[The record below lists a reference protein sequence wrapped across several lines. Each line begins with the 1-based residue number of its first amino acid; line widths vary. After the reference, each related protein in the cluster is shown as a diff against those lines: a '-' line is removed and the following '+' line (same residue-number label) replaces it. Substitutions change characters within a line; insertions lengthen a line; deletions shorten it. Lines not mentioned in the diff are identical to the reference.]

1 MRAAALGAALLALA
15 GAGGA
20 GALEL
25 AQKGSHVLEL
35 FADDFDEN
43 KVPIYDGPGEF
54 IAVAFYA
61 PWCQQV
67 FAAPAPLPPS
77 ALSLPPPPPS
87 LLPAAPPPPDGFS
100 TETPACRWSDP
111 LPLPLPGYRPGPL
124 ARQTHKF
131 MPEYEKIA
139 EIMREEGDTKF
150 ILARVNAELPENQAL
165 SGHYKI
171 RGPAASAPGAAFPLG
186 PIARRTSRCFWRFYP
201 CRPGASSCRTCSRAS
216 SS

>member
-67 FAAPAPLPPS
+67 LAALAALPPS
-77 ALSLPPPPPS
+77 SFSLSPPLFPI
-87 LLPAAPPPPDGFS
+87 APPPPES
-100 TETPACRWSDP
+100 PSQTAACRWSDS
-111 LPLPLPGYRPGPL
+111 RPPPAPISTGP
-124 ARQTHKF
+124 
-131 MPEYEKIA
+131 
-139 EIMREEGDTKF
+139 
-150 ILARVNAELPENQAL
+150 
-165 SGHYKI
+165 S
-171 RGPAASAPGAAFPLG
+171 
-186 PIARRTSRCFWRFYP
+186 
-201 CRPGASSCRTCSRAS
+201 
-216 SS
+216 